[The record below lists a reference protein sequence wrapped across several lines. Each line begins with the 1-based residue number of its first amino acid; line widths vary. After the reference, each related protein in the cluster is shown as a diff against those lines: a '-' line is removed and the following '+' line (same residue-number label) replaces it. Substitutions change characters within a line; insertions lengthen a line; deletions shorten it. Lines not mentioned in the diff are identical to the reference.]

1 LIQIERLDCRH
12 DRRRFDCGQAELNRY
27 LQTTARQHAEKGIAQ
42 TFVLIDAEA
51 PQHILG
57 FYTLTVCEVQTG
69 ELPVELAKKY
79 PARVPGARLARLA
92 IAIDRQRQGLG
103 RWLMV
108 DAMRRALLVS
118 EQVGIMGFFVDAKDQ
133 AASRYYQQYGFLPL
147 PDNPLQLVL
156 PLRTLQLA
164 FG

>member
-1 LIQIERLDCRH
+1 
-12 DRRRFDCGQAELNRY
+12 
-27 LQTTARQHAEKGIAQ
+27 
-42 TFVLIDAEA
+42 
-51 PQHILG
+51 
-57 FYTLTVCEVQTG
+57 
-69 ELPVELAKKY
+69 
-79 PARVPGARLARLA
+79 
-92 IAIDRQRQGLG
+92 
-103 RWLMV
+103 MV

-147 PDNPLQLVL
+147 PDNPLKLVL